1 MNYRNEN
8 HDGQNVKQ
16 TDAKDPKYF
25 IEEESKNVVV
35 LPAVSYDILLASE
48 CVQKA
53 ASLAKYVGVDLD
65 LIKNT
70 YSNLSEINISS
81 GELNL
86 KERIVVLN
94 AELFA
99 VDQILNYLRDAL
111 SGEPL
116 ETSPENY
123 NNQALGGQQ
132 K

>member
-16 TDAKDPKYF
+16 TEVKDPKCF

-81 GELNL
+81 SELNL
-86 KERIVVLN
+86 KERLVVLN
-94 AELFA
+94 AELCA
-99 VDQILNYLRDAL
+99 VDLILNYLRDAL

-123 NNQALGGQQ
+123 NN
-132 K
+132 

>member
-16 TDAKDPKYF
+16 PDAKDPKYF

-35 LPAVSYDILLASE
+35 LPTVSYDILLASE

-53 ASLAKYVGVDLD
+53 TSLAKYVGVDLD

-81 GELNL
+81 RELNL

-94 AELFA
+94 AELNA

-111 SGEPL
+111 IDESL
-116 ETSPENY
+116 ETNSENY
-123 NNQALGGQQ
+123 NN
-132 K
+132 

>member
-16 TDAKDPKYF
+16 ADAKDKKYF

-48 CVQKA
+48 CIQKV

-65 LIKNT
+65 LIKNA

-81 GELNL
+81 SELNL
-86 KERIVVLN
+86 KERLVVLN
-94 AELFA
+94 AELCA
-99 VDQILNYLRDAL
+99 VDLILNYLRDAL

-123 NNQALGGQQ
+123 NN
-132 K
+132 

>member
-8 HDGQNVKQ
+8 QDYQNVKQ
-16 TDAKDPKYF
+16 PDAKDPKYF
-25 IEEESKNVVV
+25 IEEESKKVVV
-35 LPAVSYDILLASE
+35 LPTVSYDILLASE

-81 GELNL
+81 RELNL

-94 AELFA
+94 SELNA

-111 SGEPL
+111 IDESL
-116 ETSPENY
+116 ETNSENY
-123 NNQALGGQQ
+123 NN
-132 K
+132 

>member
-86 KERIVVLN
+86 KERLVVLN
-94 AELFA
+94 AELCA
-99 VDQILNYLRDAL
+99 VDLILNYLRDAL

-123 NNQALGGQQ
+123 NN
-132 K
+132 

>member
-16 TDAKDPKYF
+16 TEVKDPKCF

-53 ASLAKYVGVDLD
+53 AFLAKNVGVDLD
-65 LIKNT
+65 LIKNA

-81 GELNL
+81 SELNL

-94 AELFA
+94 AELYA

-111 SGEPL
+111 SGDPL

-123 NNQALGGQQ
+123 NN
-132 K
+132 

>member
-16 TDAKDPKYF
+16 PDAKDPKYF
-25 IEEESKNVVV
+25 IEEESKKVVV
-35 LPAVSYDILLASE
+35 LPTVSYDILLASE

-70 YSNLSEINISS
+70 YSNLFEINISS
-81 GELNL
+81 RELNL
-86 KERIVVLN
+86 KEQIVVLN
-94 AELFA
+94 AELNA

-111 SGEPL
+111 IDESL
-116 ETSPENY
+116 ETNSENY
-123 NNQALGGQQ
+123 NN
-132 K
+132 

>member
-8 HDGQNVKQ
+8 QDYQNVKQ
-16 TDAKDPKYF
+16 PDAKDPKYF

-65 LIKNT
+65 LTKNT

-81 GELNL
+81 RELNL

-94 AELFA
+94 AELNA

-111 SGEPL
+111 IDESL
-116 ETSPENY
+116 ETNSENY
-123 NNQALGGQQ
+123 N
-132 K
+132 KI

>member
-8 HDGQNVKQ
+8 HDSQNVKQ

-25 IEEESKNVVV
+25 IGEESKNVVV
-35 LPAVSYDILLASE
+35 LPAVSYDILLGSE

-53 ASLAKYVGVDLD
+53 VSLAKYVGVYLD

-81 GELNL
+81 SELNL
-86 KERIVVLN
+86 KERLVVLN
-94 AELFA
+94 AELYA

-123 NNQALGGQQ
+123 NN
-132 K
+132 

>member
-8 HDGQNVKQ
+8 HDSQNVKQ
-16 TDAKDPKYF
+16 TEVKDPKCF

-81 GELNL
+81 SELNL
-86 KERIVVLN
+86 KERLVVLN
-94 AELFA
+94 AELCA

-123 NNQALGGQQ
+123 NN
-132 K
+132 

>member
-16 TDAKDPKYF
+16 TEVKDPKCF

-65 LIKNT
+65 LIKNA

-81 GELNL
+81 SELNL
-86 KERIVVLN
+86 KERLVVLN
-94 AELFA
+94 AELCA
-99 VDQILNYLRDAL
+99 VDLILNYLRDAL

-123 NNQALGGQQ
+123 NN
-132 K
+132 

>member
-8 HDGQNVKQ
+8 HDSQNVKQ
-16 TDAKDPKYF
+16 TEVKDPKYF
-25 IEEESKNVVV
+25 IEEGSKNVVV

-65 LIKNT
+65 LIKNAH
-70 YSNLSEINISS
+70 SNLSEINISS
-81 GELNL
+81 SELNL
-86 KERIVVLN
+86 KERLVVLN
-94 AELFA
+94 AELCA
-99 VDQILNYLRDAL
+99 VDLILNYLRDAL

-123 NNQALGGQQ
+123 NN
-132 K
+132 

>member
-8 HDGQNVKQ
+8 NDGQNVKQ
-16 TDAKDPKYF
+16 TEVKDPKYF

-65 LIKNT
+65 LIKNA
-70 YSNLSEINISS
+70 YSNLSEITISS
-81 GELNL
+81 SELNL
-86 KERIVVLN
+86 KERLVVLN
-94 AELFA
+94 AELCA
-99 VDQILNYLRDAL
+99 VDLILNYLRDAL

-123 NNQALGGQQ
+123 NN
-132 K
+132 

>member
-25 IEEESKNVVV
+25 IEEESKNFVV

-81 GELNL
+81 SVSTDL
-86 KERIVVLN
+86 
-94 AELFA
+94 
-99 VDQILNYLRDAL
+99 
-111 SGEPL
+111 
-116 ETSPENY
+116 
-123 NNQALGGQQ
+123 
-132 K
+132 

>member
-8 HDGQNVKQ
+8 QDYQNVKQ
-16 TDAKDPKYF
+16 PDAKDPKYF
-25 IEEESKNVVV
+25 IEEESKKVVV
-35 LPAVSYDILLASE
+35 LPTVSYDILLASE

-81 GELNL
+81 RELNL

-94 AELFA
+94 AELNA
-99 VDQILNYLRDAL
+99 IDQILNYLRDAL
-111 SGEPL
+111 IDESL
-116 ETSPENY
+116 ETNSENY
-123 NNQALGGQQ
+123 NN
-132 K
+132 

>member
-8 HDGQNVKQ
+8 QDYQNVKQ
-16 TDAKDPKYF
+16 PDAKDPKYF
-25 IEEESKNVVV
+25 IEEESKKVVV
-35 LPAVSYDILLASE
+35 LPTVSYDMLLASE

-81 GELNL
+81 RELNL

-94 AELFA
+94 AELNA

-111 SGEPL
+111 IDESL
-116 ETSPENY
+116 ETNSENY
-123 NNQALGGQQ
+123 NN
-132 K
+132 

>member
-8 HDGQNVKQ
+8 HDSQNVKQ
-16 TDAKDPKYF
+16 TEVKDPKYF

-65 LIKNT
+65 LIKNA

-81 GELNL
+81 SELNL
-86 KERIVVLN
+86 KERLVVLN
-94 AELFA
+94 AELCA
-99 VDQILNYLRDAL
+99 VDLILNYLRDAL

-123 NNQALGGQQ
+123 NN
-132 K
+132 